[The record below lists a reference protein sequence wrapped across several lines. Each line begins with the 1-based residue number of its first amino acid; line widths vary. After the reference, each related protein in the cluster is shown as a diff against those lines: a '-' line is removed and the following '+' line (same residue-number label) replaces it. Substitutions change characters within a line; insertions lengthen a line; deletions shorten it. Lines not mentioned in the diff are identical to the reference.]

1 MTEDQVERLRQAG
14 ISDEVIRDMMSKD
27 QAAPSAAYIDPA
39 TPSETFAQATTAGAP
54 VAGPETTGTQLATEA
69 ALLVP
74 DALKYAGG
82 GALGLYAAKKIG
94 GALGGKTPTVAPAV
108 TPASSPVVPNAGPQL
123 PAANTPEGMKQTLRG
138 GPIQPGTNPYTPA
151 QPPAQGPSILQR
163 ATDMAGK
170 MRDIAASRVVAAAP
184 TIANIAGKGS
194 AAAMAFVPGNVGQ
207 NYPFP
212 TSGPMR
218 GQEINPATG
227 RPWTAAE
234 LQEYN
239 AQMR

>member
-14 ISDEVIRDMMSKD
+14 ISDDVIRDMMSKD
-27 QAAPSAAYIDPA
+27 QDAPVAAYIDPT
-39 TPSETFAQATTAGAP
+39 TPSATFTQATTAGAP
-54 VAGPETTGTQLATEA
+54 TMGPETTGTQLGAEA

-74 DALKYAGG
+74 DALKYLGG

-94 GALGGKTPTVAPAV
+94 GALGGKTPAVAPAAV
-108 TPASSPVVPNAGPQL
+108 PASPVVPNAGPQL

-138 GPIQPGTNPYTPA
+138 GPVQPGTNPYTPA

-170 MRDIAASRVVAAAP
+170 MRDIAASRVTAAAP

-194 AAAMAFVPGNVGQ
+194 AAAMAFVPGNMGQ

-212 TSGPMR
+212 TSGPLQ

-227 RPWTAAE
+227 RPWTPAE
-234 LQEYN
+234 LQQYN

>member
-14 ISDEVIRDMMSKD
+14 ISDDVIRDMMSKD
-27 QAAPSAAYIDPA
+27 SAAPSAAYIDPN
-39 TPSETFAQATTAGAP
+39 TPSETFTQATTAGAP
-54 VAGPETTGTQLATEA
+54 TMGPETTGTQLGAEA

-94 GALGGKTPTVAPAV
+94 GALGNKPVAPVQPTPTTFTGGANAAFDKALSKP
-108 TPASSPVVPNAGPQL
+108 PAGPSMLQ
-123 PAANTPEGMKQTLRG
+123 
-138 GPIQPGTNPYTPA
+138 
-151 QPPAQGPSILQR
+151 QGV
-163 ATDMAGK
+163 DMARR
-170 MRDIAASRVVAAAP
+170 MQEIAASRVTPIAQAVAPVARAA
-184 TIANIAGKGS
+184 TGIG
-194 AAAMAFVPGNVGQ
+194 AALMPGNMGQ

-212 TSGPMR
+212 QSGPLQ

-227 RPWTAAE
+227 RPWTPAE
-234 LQEYN
+234 LQQYN